1 MRRHP
6 ARLSALWRALL
17 MPRYCPE
24 NCGDISVCLRYDDL
38 IVLGAIQMNSYKFYL
53 KDRENVIVGSGG
65 FDAEDSDTAINI
77 VRVRSAA
84 WPLSCHS
91 YELLQDDRVI
101 YCESLPPDT
110 DMQKRH

>member
-1 MRRHP
+1 
-6 ARLSALWRALL
+6 
-17 MPRYCPE
+17 
-24 NCGDISVCLRYDDL
+24 
-38 IVLGAIQMNSYKFYL
+38 MNSYKFYL
-53 KDRENVIVGSGG
+53 KDRENVVVGSGG

-101 YCESLPPDT
+101 YSESVLLDSES
-110 DMQKRH
+110 QKPN

>member
-1 MRRHP
+1 MR
-6 ARLSALWRALL
+6 LL
-17 MPRYCPE
+17 FGR
-24 NCGDISVCLRYDDL
+24 
-38 IVLGAIQMNSYKFYL
+38 IVAKMVLTYPFACANMTRSLGAIIMNSYKFYL
-53 KDRENVIVGSGG
+53 KDRENVVVGSGG
-65 FDAEDSDTAINI
+65 FDAEDSDTAIRL